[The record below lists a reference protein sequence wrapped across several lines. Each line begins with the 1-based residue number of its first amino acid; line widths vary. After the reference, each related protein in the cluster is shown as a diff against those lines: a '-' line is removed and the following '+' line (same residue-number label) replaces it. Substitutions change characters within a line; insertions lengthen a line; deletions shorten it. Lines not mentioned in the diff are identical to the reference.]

1 MVKLFSGTVYNCDC
15 GYETLSVTGASTH
28 SRTKKCKDNIMNKKE
43 MRFVSKGDYD
53 RIEVEPQLVHL
64 EQIETLSALVS
75 TKDGEID
82 KLNKIIREQRETIMK
97 ISEKMPLD
105 EDEDDEIGSGIIYYI
120 TDKDMPSRGKIGRTK
135 NTDIKKLKCRYS
147 TFSKPC
153 VFCFYSTD
161 IKKDENDLK
170 MVLKENG
177 CMDATIGKETVH
189 NSPDTMRIF
198 HEFANR

>member
-1 MVKLFSGTVYNCDC
+1 MTN
-15 GYETLSVTGASTH
+15 E
-28 SRTKKCKDNIMNKKE
+28 TKKLVDEEFASCDDISHKLKIETELKEKELLLVEKDNIIKRQKKAIC
-43 MRFVSKGDYD
+43 V
-53 RIEVEPQLVHL
+53 L
-64 EQIETLSALVS
+64 
-75 TKDGEID
+75 
-82 KLNKIIREQRETIMK
+82 
-97 ISEKMPLD
+97 SEKMPLD
-105 EDEDDEIGSGIIYYI
+105 EDEDDEIGSGIIYYV
-120 TDKDMPSRGKIGRTK
+120 TDKDMPSRGKVGRTK

>member
-1 MVKLFSGTVYNCDC
+1 MKTYELSLFECEC
-15 GYETLSVTGASTH
+15 GYYTTIKSNALRHAKSVACRDRTMTNE
-28 SRTKKCKDNIMNKKE
+28 TKKLVDEEFASCDDISHKLKIETELKEKELLLVEKDNIIKRQKKAIC
-43 MRFVSKGDYD
+43 V
-53 RIEVEPQLVHL
+53 L
-64 EQIETLSALVS
+64 
-75 TKDGEID
+75 
-82 KLNKIIREQRETIMK
+82 
-97 ISEKMPLD
+97 SEKMPLD
-105 EDEDDEIGSGIIYYI
+105 EDEDDEIGSGIIYYV
-120 TDKDMPSRGKIGRTK
+120 TDKDMPSRGKVGRTK

>member
-1 MVKLFSGTVYNCDC
+1 MKTYEIAVCECEC
-15 GYETLSVTGASTH
+15 GYYTTNKAHAQKHAKTISCRDKTMTNE
-28 SRTKKCKDNIMNKKE
+28 TKKLIDNEITVGDVVVHDLKIETELKEKELLLVEKDNIIKRQKKA
-43 MRFVSKGDYD
+43 
-53 RIEVEPQLVHL
+53 IC
-64 EQIETLSALVS
+64 AL
-75 TKDGEID
+75 
-82 KLNKIIREQRETIMK
+82 
-97 ISEKMPLD
+97 SEKMPLD
-105 EDEDDEIGSGIIYYI
+105 EDEEDEIGSGIIYYI

-170 MVLKENG
+170 MVLKENE

>member
-1 MVKLFSGTVYNCDC
+1 MKTYELSLFECEC
-15 GYETLSVTGASTH
+15 GYYTTKSSNALRHAKSVACRDKTMANE
-28 SRTKKCKDNIMNKKE
+28 TKKLIDEEFASCDDISHKLKIETELKEKELLLVEKDNIIKRQKKAIC
-43 MRFVSKGDYD
+43 V
-53 RIEVEPQLVHL
+53 L
-64 EQIETLSALVS
+64 
-75 TKDGEID
+75 
-82 KLNKIIREQRETIMK
+82 
-97 ISEKMPLD
+97 SEKMPLD

-170 MVLKENG
+170 TVLKENG

>member
-1 MVKLFSGTVYNCDC
+1 MAKVYEFMVFECDC
-15 GYETLSVTGASTH
+15 GYYTNNKAHAQKHAKTISCRDKTMTNETKKLVDEDHLASTNENTDYDISH
-28 SRTKKCKDNIMNKKE
+28 KLKLETELKEKEMLLVDKDNIIKRQKKAIC
-43 MRFVSKGDYD
+43 V
-53 RIEVEPQLVHL
+53 L
-64 EQIETLSALVS
+64 
-75 TKDGEID
+75 
-82 KLNKIIREQRETIMK
+82 
-97 ISEKMPLD
+97 SEKMPLD

-120 TDKDMPSRGKIGRTK
+120 TDRDVPSRGKIGRTK

-170 MVLKENG
+170 VVLKKHG
-177 CMDATIGKETVH
+177 CMDPTIGKETVH
-189 NSPDTMRIF
+189 HSPDTVRIF